1 MKLGLWALGAGF
13 LFLSS
18 TLSFAEDPAPD
29 PFLAPDAN
37 ATPAPALP
45 PPDSS
50 GSGSSTSTAAAT
62 EAGTAAPAPTP
73 AEQAPIPVSSLPG
86 KTDKSPVVAA
96 PPKDVYEEYEEYR
109 ARLEDK
115 ETDEDRF
122 ETRARFAHEGG
133 GWQIG
138 LEYIHRAFGDYN
150 WNFNPAAGQLQGTN
164 PVRADTQGLMVS
176 FGYFPL
182 RSLTFG
188 RLGALAQGGVYV
200 SKFSLDTPQF
210 NATGQQTNTV
220 RDDAKRQS
228 GMSYGVRAVYEFQYF
243 IGQLFVP
250 FVTAG
255 VDMVR
260 INPYRVAVIAGNT
273 GAERVVVD
281 IPANSITSQSYGA
294 GVHFNLNRVE
304 PVVGSR
310 GLVNVGV
317 RKFYLT
323 YLALQR
329 SGTLSGLTHSLGL
342 RFEF

>member
-1 MKLGLWALGAGF
+1 MKLGLWVLGAGV
-13 LFLSS
+13 LFL
-18 TLSFAEDPAPD
+18 TTNVYAEDAAPD

-37 ATPAPALP
+37 ASPAPSLP
-45 PPDSS
+45 PPDTLDATTTA
-50 GSGSSTSTAAAT
+50 STTETAT
-62 EAGTAAPAPTP
+62 VEPAPAPAAQP
-73 AEQAPIPVSSLPG
+73 PLPVSSIPG
-86 KTDKSPVVAA
+86 KTDTSPSAPAA
-96 PPKDVYEEYEEYR
+96 QKDIYEEYEDYR
-109 ARLEDK
+109 TRVGEK
-115 ETDEDRF
+115 ESDEDRYKM
-122 ETRARFAHEGG
+122 RARFPHEDG

-150 WNFNPAAGQLQGTN
+150 WNIKPDTSSLQGDR
-164 PVRADTQGLMVS
+164 PIFADTQGLTFS

-188 RLGALAQGGVYV
+188 RLGVLAQGAVYL
-200 SKFSLDTPQF
+200 SKFSIDTPQF
-210 NATGQQTNTV
+210 NTTGQQTNTIK
-220 RDDAKRQS
+220 DDTKRQS

-260 INPYRVAVIAGNT
+260 INPYRVAVVAGNT
-273 GAERVVVD
+273 GTERVVVD
-281 IPANSITSQSYGA
+281 IPSNSITSQSYGA

-304 PVVGSR
+304 PVVGSK

-317 RKFYLT
+317 KKFYLT

-329 SGTLSGLTHSLGL
+329 SGALSGLTHSLGL

>member
-1 MKLGLWALGAGF
+1 MKLGLWVLGAGF
-13 LFLSS
+13 LFLGS
-18 TLSFAEDPAPD
+18 TLSFAEDAAPD

-73 AEQAPIPVSSLPG
+73 SEQAPIPVSSLPG

-96 PPKDVYEEYEEYR
+96 PPKDVYEEYEEYK

-115 ETDEDRF
+115 ESDEDRYK
-122 ETRARFAHEGG
+122 TRSRFAHEDG

-138 LEYIHRAFGDYN
+138 LEYVHRAFSDYN
-150 WNFNPAAGQLQGTN
+150 FNFNPPPGTTQGTA
-164 PVRADTQGLMVS
+164 PVLATTQGAVVS
-176 FGYFPL
+176 LGYFPV

-188 RLGALAQGGVYV
+188 RFGAIAQGGIYF
-200 SKFSLDTPQF
+200 SKFSIDTPQF
-210 NATGQQTNTV
+210 TNGVATNTI
-220 RDDAKRQS
+220 RDDVKRQS
-228 GMSYGVRAVYEFQYF
+228 MTSYGARAVYEFQYF

-250 FVTAG
+250 FATVG
-255 VDMVR
+255 VDVVKVQ
-260 INPYRVAVIAGNT
+260 PYQVAVSNGNNVT
-273 GAERVVVD
+273 RVVD
-281 IPANSITSQSYGA
+281 IPANNITAQSYGG

-317 RKFYLT
+317 RKFYIS
-323 YLALQR
+323 YLVLNRTGA
-329 SGTLSGLTHSLGL
+329 LSGLTHSLGL